1 MSTSIIAPGEVRR
14 IRRYHLALIGVALA
28 VILLSLVRMLSDKP
42 ELTASGTF
50 SAALILAMPIGLAG
64 LGGLWAERA
73 GVVNIGLEGMMVLG
87 TWFAGWAG
95 YQWGATAAL
104 VAGLIGGAL
113 GGLIHA
119 VATVSFGVDHIISGV
134 AINLLGPGVTRFLS
148 EVLYR
153 EGSAANQAGAGITT
167 SPSLSSQAPEVSLP
181 LLSSGPDWLGGLE
194 GLRWFLIS
202 DLAGILRGL
211 THGVNVLAIVAVALI
226 PLSYFVL
233 WHTAFG
239 LRLRSCGENPWAA
252 ESLGVNVYL
261 TKYVATVIS
270 GAFAGLGGVFL
281 VFFTSKYVEGQ
292 TAGRGFIGLAAMIFG
307 NWRPGGLAAG
317 AALFGYADGL
327 QLRSSQSV
335 TGLFLFGALLLLG
348 YAALQIRSRLSA
360 GAGSDAAASAGQGA
374 GLRQYTAV
382 AVAALGAVVLLWL
395 WLTVEQLPNEFV
407 FITPHVLTLLVL
419 SVAAQRLR
427 MPKADGVRYR
437 RGEQH

>member
-1 MSTSIIAPGEVRR
+1 MTTVAERSRVRK
-14 IRRYHLALIGVALA
+14 YHLVLIGIAA
-28 VILLSLVRMLSDKP
+28 IILIMSLVRVVSGQNDI
-42 ELTASGTF
+42 TSSGTF
-50 SAALILAMPIGLAG
+50 AAALLLSVPIGLAG

-95 YQWGATAAL
+95 YQWGWAAAL
-104 VAGLIGGAL
+104 LAGLIGGAL

-119 VATVSFGVDHIISGV
+119 VATVTFGVDHIISGV

-148 EVLYR
+148 EVLYK
-153 EGSAANQAGAGITT
+153 EGTQAGEAGAGITT
-167 SPSLSSQAPEVSLP
+167 SPALRSEAPEVSLP
-181 LLSSGPDWLGGLE
+181 LLSSGPDLLGRLE
-194 GLRWFLIS
+194 GTHWFLIS

-211 THGVNVLAIVAVALI
+211 THDVNVLVILAVLML
-226 PLSYFVL
+226 PLTFFVL
-233 WHTAFG
+233 WRTSFG
-239 LRLRSCGENPWAA
+239 LRLRSAGENPWAA

-261 TKYVATVIS
+261 TKYIAVVIS

-281 VFFTSKYVEGQ
+281 VFVTTKYVEGQ

-307 NWRPGGLAAG
+307 NWRPGGLAGG

-327 QLRSSQSV
+327 QLRSSDKTV
-335 TGLFLFGALLLLG
+335 TSLLLFGAILLLIYIG
-348 YAALQIRSRLSA
+348 FRIVALLAPVQTEVAVTRSARDYTLLA
-360 GAGSDAAASAGQGA
+360 GAAAGA
-374 GLRQYTAV
+374 I
-382 AVAALGAVVLLWL
+382 VLVWL
-395 WLTVEQLPNEFV
+395 WMTVDRLPNEFI

-419 SVAAQRLR
+419 LVASQRLR

>member
-1 MSTSIIAPGEVRR
+1 MSKFS
-14 IRRYHLALIGVALA
+14 RYHLALIGVAVL
-28 VILLSLVRMLSDKP
+28 ILLMSVVRVVSGQDDI
-42 ELTASGTF
+42 TSSGTF
-50 SAALILAMPIGLAG
+50 NAALLLSVPIGLAG

-95 YQWGATAAL
+95 YQWGFMAAL
-104 VAGLIGGAL
+104 VAGLLAGAL

-119 VATVSFGVDHIISGV
+119 VATVTFGVDHIISGV
-134 AINLLGPGVTRFLS
+134 AINLLGPGITRFLS
-148 EVLYR
+148 EVFYK
-153 EGSAANQAGAGITT
+153 EGTAAAAAGAGITT
-167 SPSLSSQAPEVSLP
+167 SPAMSSEAPQPSLP
-181 LLSSGPDWLGGLE
+181 LFSSGPDWLGSLE
-194 GLRWFLIS
+194 RTHWFLVS

-211 THGVNVLAIVAVALI
+211 THEVNVLVILAVLLF
-226 PLSYFVL
+226 PLTFFVL

-239 LRLRSCGENPWAA
+239 LRLRSAGENPWAA

-261 TKYVATVIS
+261 IKYVAVVIS

-281 VFFTSKYVEGQ
+281 VFVTTKYVEGQ

-327 QLRSSQSV
+327 QLRSSGAQSPV
-335 TGLFLFGALLLLG
+335 TAFFLFGAILLLI
-348 YAALQIRSRLSA
+348 YIAAKVRALLSSGQPA
-360 GAGSDAAASAGQGA
+360 EMVARGAREYNLIAAAAGGMI
-374 GLRQYTAV
+374 
-382 AVAALGAVVLLWL
+382 VLIWL
-395 WLTVEQLPNEFV
+395 WLTVDQLPNEFV

-419 SVAAQRLR
+419 LVASQRLR

>member
-1 MSTSIIAPGEVRR
+1 MSVVATTRVSK
-14 IRRYHLALIGVALA
+14 YHLGLIGAA
-28 VILLSLVRMLSDKP
+28 VLILLMSLVRIVSGQDDI
-42 ELTASGTF
+42 TSSGTF
-50 SAALILAMPIGLAG
+50 AAALLLAVPIGLAG

-95 YQWGATAAL
+95 YQWGWAAAL
-104 VAGLIGGAL
+104 LAGLVAGAL

-119 VATVSFGVDHIISGV
+119 VATVTFGVDHIISGV

-148 EVLYR
+148 EVLYK
-153 EGSAANQAGAGITT
+153 EGTGAAKAGAGITT
-167 SPSLSSQAPEVSLP
+167 SPALSSQAPEVSLP
-181 LLSSGPDWLGGLE
+181 LLSSGPDWLGSLE
-194 GLRWFLIS
+194 NTHWFLLS

-211 THGVNVLAIVAVALI
+211 THEVNALVILAVLLL
-226 PLSYFVL
+226 PLTFFVL

-239 LRLRSCGENPWAA
+239 LRLRSAGENPWAA

-261 TKYVATVIS
+261 IKYLAVVIS

-281 VFFTSKYVEGQ
+281 VFVTTKYVEGQ

-327 QLRSSQSV
+327 QLRSSGAV
-335 TGLFLFGALLLLG
+335 TSFFLFGAALLVLYVGARLRGMLASNQPAEIVARGAREYTLL
-348 YAALQIRSRLSA
+348 A
-360 GAGSDAAASAGQGA
+360 GA
-374 GLRQYTAV
+374 AV
-382 AVAALGAVVLLWL
+382 GAVLLVWL
-395 WLTVEQLPNEFV
+395 WMTVDKLPNEFV

-419 SVAAQRLR
+419 LVASQRLR

>member
-1 MSTSIIAPGEVRR
+1 MTRTR
-14 IRRYHLALIGVALA
+14 KYHLALIGVAA
-28 VILLSLVRMLSDKP
+28 AILLVSLIRLITGANEITS
-42 ELTASGTF
+42 SGTF
-50 SAALILAMPIGLAG
+50 AAALMLAVPIGLAG

-95 YQWGATAAL
+95 YQWGPYAAL
-104 VAGLIGGAL
+104 VAGLLAGAI

-119 VATVSFGVDHIISGV
+119 IATVTFGVDHIISGV

-148 EVLYR
+148 EVLYK
-153 EGSAANQAGAGITT
+153 EGSHANQAGAGITT
-167 SPSLSSQAPEVSLP
+167 SPALSSAAPELSLP
-181 LLSSGPDWLGGLE
+181 LLSDGPDWLGSLE
-194 GLRWFLIS
+194 STRWFLLG

-211 THGVNVLAIVAVALI
+211 THNVNVLVILAVLML
-226 PLSYFVL
+226 PLTFFVL
-233 WHTAFG
+233 WHTSFG
-239 LRLRSCGENPWAA
+239 LRLRSAGENPWAA
-252 ESLGVNVYL
+252 ESLGVNVYRI
-261 TKYVATVIS
+261 KYIAVVIS

-281 VFFTSKYVEGQ
+281 VFVSTKYVEGQ

-327 QLRSSQSV
+327 QLRSQ
-335 TGLFLFGALLLLG
+335 GAITSFLLLG
-348 YAALQIRSRLSA
+348 AILLLVYLGVRLRKA
-360 GAGSDAAASAGQGA
+360 D
-374 GLRQYTAV
+374 GLS
-382 AVAALGAVVLLWL
+382 ALGARDYTVMGGAVVGAAGLFWL
-395 WLTVEQLPNEFV
+395 WLTVDRLPNEFV

-419 SVAAQRLR
+419 LVASQRLR